1 MTLET
6 GIANYKPKTTMHMA
20 FTNALTI
27 FEPSTECTICA
38 EASGTVSTSKGSNCS
53 RAAAAAGFTD
63 YSIFIGSRA
72 GRRKTEGYRMLI
84 VKSSGN
90 KPKVNRAA

>member
-1 MTLET
+1 MIMTLET
-6 GIANYKPKTTMHMA
+6 GIANYKPKTMMHMA

-27 FEPSTECTICA
+27 FEPSTECTIA
-38 EASGTVSTSKGSNCS
+38 IGTVSTRKGSNCS

-63 YSIFIGSRA
+63 YCIFIGPRA

-84 VKSSGN
+84 VKSSGD